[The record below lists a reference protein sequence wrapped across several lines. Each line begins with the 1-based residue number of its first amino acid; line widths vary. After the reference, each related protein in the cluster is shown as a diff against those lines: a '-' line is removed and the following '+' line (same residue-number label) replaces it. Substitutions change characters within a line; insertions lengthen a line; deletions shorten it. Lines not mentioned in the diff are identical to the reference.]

1 MKLKQQDKMAET
13 NGNDETIN
21 EEKISSSNMHITD
34 EDKEK
39 GNFKNFN
46 ISKKT
51 IKKLKGKIKSFIEN
65 FQNKN
70 LWFIL
75 DRNINFLFPVQAESY
90 KYIHDQKDCIV
101 QAYTGT
107 GKTLAFSIPI
117 IELLQNDTS
126 VKLLRGRAPRV
137 LALAP
142 TRELSKF

>member
-70 LWFIL
+70 L
-75 DRNINFLFPVQAESY
+75 
-90 KYIHDQKDCIV
+90 
-101 QAYTGT
+101 
-107 GKTLAFSIPI
+107 
-117 IELLQNDTS
+117 
-126 VKLLRGRAPRV
+126 
-137 LALAP
+137 
-142 TRELSKF
+142 